1 MQATVE
7 RIESTGDV
15 GADVRWLVERLGGI
29 ECFVQA
35 SDRVLVKPAINS
47 PFAFPA
53 TTDLNLIRTVVEL
66 VRTKTQ
72 SVTIGDSSGFIHKP
86 TRDAF
91 DGMGLTGLARELD
104 VPLLD
109 FDEHAWTLRE
119 ADGARRLTEV
129 HTTTKLDEFDRII
142 FLPTMR
148 THAWARITMALK
160 VGMGLLPVKDHKN
173 MHRTA
178 LKEMIAEM
186 NLYFTPDLVILDGR
200 KCFISGGPDQG
211 EERAPELMFAS
222 TGRTAVDIEAVKV
235 LKSLGADK
243 LEMPA
248 EDVPMIR
255 TALELGIP

>member
-7 RIESTGDV
+7 QIDSTGNVD
-15 GADVRWLVERLGGI
+15 ADVRRLVERLGGI
-29 ECFVQA
+29 GRFIQP
-35 SDRVLVKPAINS
+35 SDRVLIKPAINS

-53 TTDLNLIRTVVEL
+53 TTDLDVIRTVVEL
-66 VRTKTQ
+66 VRTETQ
-72 SVTIGDSSGFIHKP
+72 KVTIGESSGFMHKP

-91 DGMGLTGLARELD
+91 DGMGLTGLARELH

-109 FDEHAWTLRE
+109 FDEHEWTLRTE
-119 ADGARRLTEV
+119 NRARRLTEV
-129 HTTTKLDEFDRII
+129 HTTAKLDEFDRII

-160 VGMGLLPVKDHKN
+160 VGMGLLPVKDRKT

-178 LKEMIAEM
+178 LEEMVAEM

-211 EERAPELMFAS
+211 EERAPNLLFAS
-222 TGRTAVDIEAVKV
+222 TGRTAIDIETVRIM
-235 LKSLGADK
+235 KSLGADK
-243 LEMPA
+243 LEMAP

-255 TALELGIP
+255 TALEYGIP